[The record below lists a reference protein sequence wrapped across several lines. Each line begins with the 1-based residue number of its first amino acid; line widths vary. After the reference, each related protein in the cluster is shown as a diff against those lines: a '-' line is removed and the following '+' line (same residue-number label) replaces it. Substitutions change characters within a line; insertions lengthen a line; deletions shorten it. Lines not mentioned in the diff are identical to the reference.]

1 MQIVQLELGISNQVI
16 IVIISLFRIL
26 LDPLKLLT
34 HLCVSEAGGARVSNA
49 LAERL

>member
-1 MQIVQLELGISNQVI
+1 MRLVQLELGISNQVI
-16 IVIISLFRIL
+16 KVIISLFRIL